1 MEWNSA
7 GYIVVNAVTCGSSTF
22 HRCHR
27 KRDQLPRRSHEVRY
41 HALSIRKNW
50 RLNLSCLVY
59 TKEKTKE
66 KILARKDFMA
76 KELNVERLEAGR
88 RPEMVY
94 EI

>member
-1 MEWNSA
+1 
-7 GYIVVNAVTCGSSTF
+7 
-22 HRCHR
+22 
-27 KRDQLPRRSHEVRY
+27 
-41 HALSIRKNW
+41 
-50 RLNLSCLVY
+50 VY